1 MNQWVFV
8 NTENQVNHK
17 NEKHILNYAKIQ
29 VLCITSI
36 LSNNDNNISVTLY
49 KTQPKKES
57 SIVEIT
63 LLFIFNSSFSSL
75 PACEF
80 LYC

>member
-8 NTENQVNHK
+8 NTENQVNRK
-17 NEKHILNYAKIQ
+17 NEKNILNYAKIQ

-49 KTQPKKES
+49 KTQPKKRKLNCGNHPV
-57 SIVEIT
+57 IY
-63 LLFIFNSSFSSL
+63 F
-75 PACEF
+75 
-80 LYC
+80 